1 MTRDQARQEV
11 KSRFAEY
18 LRPAKRRGTFICPI
32 CGNGTG
38 STGDGMT
45 VDPQGD
51 RQHLKC
57 FKCGFYG
64 DIVELYQQEHGCST
78 GEAFAALYDRFG
90 LQVDGGDRQQTPRPR
105 PEKSAPP
112 APISGEPAP
121 ELDTEKPLADYK
133 EYYRS
138 ARSKLTDPAAA
149 DYLKQRG
156 ISPETAARFW
166 LGYDPAWVS
175 PTAIERL
182 REQGKDWTPPA
193 TPRLII
199 PTGPHGYTARSI
211 QADTDPRFK
220 KMKEGAAGI
229 FNGKALYNGDGR
241 PVFVVEGEF
250 DALSIIEAGAAA
262 LALGST
268 TNKGK
273 LLDLVKGR
281 KPTGPLIIAL
291 DNDEPGKKAAAEL
304 ADGLHALGITYV
316 SADISGD
323 YKDPN
328 ERLQADRAGLVKAV
342 EAAEHSAS
350 SKPDNAAYYLSRL
363 MAGEITRFRGG
374 ANRRTGFVNLDAAAG
389 GIYPGLYVLGAIS
402 SLGKTTFIHQM
413 GDQLAAAGE
422 HVLYFSLEQSRLEMV
437 SKSLSR
443 LTAQRDINT
452 AKTSLAIRTGNITPA
467 VLAAVDAYT
476 AAVGDRMSI
485 IEGNFD
491 CTVSAIGEYVARY
504 MERNNVKPVV
514 IVDYLQ
520 IIQADAQQRRSTKEL
535 IDTNVTELKR
545 LSRGRDV
552 PVFVVSSVNRS
563 NYLTPIDFESF
574 KESGGIEYTA
584 DVVWGL
590 QLEVLNDEIFSRENK
605 LKEKREKIREAK
617 AVDPRRLELV
627 CLKNRYGI
635 SSYKAA
641 FDYYP
646 KYDLFRAAEL
656 RESSAPARR
665 L

>member
-18 LRPAKRRGTFICPI
+18 LKPAKKRGTFICPL

-45 VDPQGD
+45 VDPRGD
-51 RQHLKC
+51 GQHLKC
-57 FKCGFYG
+57 FKCDFYG
-64 DIVELYQQEHGCST
+64 DIVELYQREHGCST
-78 GEAFAALYDRFG
+78 GEAFSALYALFG

-105 PEKSAPP
+105 PEKQQTP
-112 APISGEPAP
+112 APISEEPAP
-121 ELDTEKPLADYK
+121 GLNTDKPLADYTG
-133 EYYRS
+133 YYAE
-138 ARSKLTDPAAA
+138 ARKRLTDPAAV

-156 ISPETAARFW
+156 ISMETAARFW

-229 FNGKALYNGDGR
+229 FGSKALYNSEGR
-241 PVFVVEGEF
+241 PVFIVEGEI
-250 DALSIIEAGAAA
+250 DALSIIEAGAEAA
-262 LALGST
+262 ALGST
-268 TNKGK
+268 ANKGK
-273 LLDLVKGR
+273 LLELVKGR
-281 KPTGPLIIAL
+281 KPTGPLIISL
-291 DNDEPGKKAAAEL
+291 DNDEAGKRAAAEL

-323 YKDPN
+323 HKDPN
-328 ERLQADRAGLVKAV
+328 ERLQADREGLVKAV
-342 EAAEHSAS
+342 EAAEHSTS

-363 MAGEITRFRGG
+363 MAGEITRFREG
-374 ANRRTGFVNLDAAAG
+374 ANRRTGFANLDAVAG

-437 SKSLSR
+437 SKSLAR

-467 VLAAVDAYT
+467 VLEAVDAYT

-504 MERNNVKPVV
+504 MERNGVKPVI

-545 LSRGRDV
+545 LSRGRDI

-590 QLEVLNDEIFSRENK
+590 QLEVLDDEIFGKENK

-617 AVDPRRLELV
+617 AADPRRVELV

-646 KYDLFRAAEL
+646 KYDLFRASEL
-656 RESSAPARR
+656 KETSAPARR

>member
-11 KSRFAEY
+11 KSRYAEY
-18 LRPAKRRGTFICPI
+18 LKKAKKRGTYICPL

-45 VDPQGD
+45 VDPRGD
-51 RQHLKC
+51 GQHLKC
-57 FKCGFYG
+57 FKCDFYG
-64 DIVELYQQEHGCST
+64 DIVELYQREHGCST
-78 GEAFAALYDRFG
+78 GEAFQGLYDFFG

-105 PEKSAPP
+105 PEKQQPP
-112 APISGEPAP
+112 APISEEPAP
-121 ELDTEKPLADYK
+121 ELNTDKPLADYTG
-133 EYYRS
+133 YYAE
-138 ARSKLTDPAAA
+138 ARKRLTDPAAV

-156 ISPETAARFW
+156 ISMETAARFW

-175 PTAIERL
+175 QTAIERL

-199 PTGPHGYTARSI
+199 PAGPHGYTARSI

-229 FNGKALYNGDGR
+229 FGSKALYNSEGR
-241 PVFVVEGEF
+241 PVFIVEGEI
-250 DALSIIEAGAAA
+250 DALSIIEAGAEAA
-262 LALGST
+262 ALGST
-268 TNKGK
+268 ANKGK
-273 LLDLVKGR
+273 LLELVKGR
-281 KPTGPLIIAL
+281 KPTGPLIISL
-291 DNDEPGKKAAAEL
+291 DNDEAGKRAAAEL

-323 YKDPN
+323 HKDPN

-342 EAAEHSAS
+342 EAAEHSTS

-363 MAGEITRFRGG
+363 MAGEITRFREG
-374 ANRRTGFVNLDAAAG
+374 ANRRTGFANLDAVAG

-437 SKSLSR
+437 SKSLAR

-467 VLAAVDAYT
+467 VLEAVDAYT

-504 MERNNVKPVV
+504 MERNGVKPVI

-545 LSRGRDV
+545 LSRGRDI

-590 QLEVLNDEIFSRENK
+590 QLEVLDDEIFGKENK

-617 AVDPRRLELV
+617 AADPRRVELV

-646 KYDLFRAAEL
+646 KYDLFRASEL
-656 RESSAPARR
+656 KETSAPARR

>member
-1 MTRDQARQEV
+1 MTRKEAAQEI
-11 KSRFAEY
+11 KGRFAEY
-18 LRPAKRRGTFICPI
+18 LRPARKCGTYICPL

-38 STGDGMT
+38 STGDGIS
-45 VDPQGD
+45 VVPHGD
-51 RQHLKC
+51 GQHLHC
-57 FKCGFYG
+57 FKCGFHG

-78 GEAFAALYDRFG
+78 KEAFSALYDFFG
-90 LQVDGGDRQQTPRPR
+90 VEVDGGDRQRT
-105 PEKSAPP
+105 KSEQRENTNIP
-112 APISGEPAP
+112 AGQRGPAA
-121 ELDTEKPLADYK
+121 ELDTNKPLPDYGA
-133 EYYRS
+133 YYAEAKKRLS
-138 ARSKLTDPAAA
+138 DPAAVE
-149 DYLKQRG
+149 YLKQRG
-156 ISPETAARFW
+156 ISLETASRFW

-175 PTAIERL
+175 PTAVERL

-199 PTGPHGYTARSI
+199 PTDLHGYTARSI
-211 QADTDPRFK
+211 QADTEPRFK
-220 KMKEGAAGI
+220 KMKEGVITTVFNSGALDNGASRPI
-229 FNGKALYNGDGR
+229 FI
-241 PVFVVEGEF
+241 VEGEF
-250 DALSIIEAGAAA
+250 DALSIIEAGAEAV
-262 LALGST
+262 ALGST
-268 TNKGK
+268 SNKGK
-273 LLDLVKGR
+273 LLELVKGR

-291 DNDEPGKKAAAEL
+291 DNDGAGKKAAAEL

-316 SADISGD
+316 TADISGD

-328 ERLQADRAGLVKAV
+328 ERLQADRAGFIKTV
-342 EAAEHSAS
+342 EAAEQAAG

-363 MAGEITRFRGG
+363 MAGEITRFREG
-374 ANRRTGFVNLDAAAG
+374 AHRRTGFANLDAVAG

-437 SKSLSR
+437 SKSLAR

-452 AKTSLAIRTGNITPA
+452 AKTSLAIRSGSITPA
-467 VLAAVDAYT
+467 VLEAVDAYT
-476 AAVGDRMSI
+476 GAVGDRVSI

-491 CTVSAIGEYVARY
+491 CTVEAIGEYVTRY
-504 MERNNVKPVV
+504 MERNGVKPIV

-520 IIQADAQQRRSTKEL
+520 IIQADTKQRRSTKEL

-545 LSRGRDV
+545 LSRGRDI

-590 QLEVLNDEIFSRENK
+590 QLEALNDEIFSKENK
-605 LKEKREKIREAK
+605 LREKREKIREAK
-617 AVDPRRLELV
+617 AATPRRVELV

-641 FDYYP
+641 FEYFP
-646 KYDLFRAAEL
+646 KYDLFREAEPQ
-656 RESSAPARR
+656 ENSAPARR

>member
-1 MTRDQARQEV
+1 
-11 KSRFAEY
+11 
-18 LRPAKRRGTFICPI
+18 
-32 CGNGTG
+32 
-38 STGDGMT
+38 MT
-45 VDPQGD
+45 VDPRGD
-51 RQHLKC
+51 GQHLKC
-57 FKCGFYG
+57 FKCDFYG

-78 GEAFAALYDRFG
+78 GEAFSALYDLFG
-90 LQVDGGDRQQTPRPR
+90 LQVEESDRQKMPRPR
-105 PEKSAPP
+105 QEKLRTP
-112 APISGEPAP
+112 APISEVPAS
-121 ELDTEKPLADYK
+121 ELNTDKPLVDYTG
-133 EYYRS
+133 YYEETRK
-138 ARSKLTDPAAA
+138 RLTDPAAV

-156 ISPETAARFW
+156 ISVETAARFW
-166 LGYDPAWVS
+166 LGYDPEWVS

-199 PTGPHGYTARSI
+199 PTGPHGYTARSV
-211 QADTDPRFK
+211 QADTDPRYK
-220 KMKEGAAGI
+220 KMKEGIAGI
-229 FNGKALYNGDGR
+229 FGSKALYNSDGR
-241 PVFVVEGEF
+241 PVFVVEGEI
-250 DALSIIEAGAAA
+250 DALSIIEMGAEAV
-262 LALGST
+262 ALGST
-268 TNKGK
+268 ANKGK
-273 LLDLVKGR
+273 LLELLKDR
-281 KPTGPLIIAL
+281 KPSGPLIIAL
-291 DNDEPGKKAAAEL
+291 DNDAAGKRATAEL
-304 ADGLHALGITYV
+304 SDSLHALGVTYV
-316 SADISGD
+316 TADISGD
-323 YKDPN
+323 HKDPN
-328 ERLQADRAGLVKAV
+328 ERLQADREGLVEAV
-342 EAAEHSAS
+342 EKAEHSTS

-363 MAGEITRFRGG
+363 MAGEIARFREG
-374 ANRRTGFVNLDAAAG
+374 ANRRTGFVNLDSTAG

-437 SKSLSR
+437 SKSLAR
-443 LTAQRDINT
+443 LTAQRDIST
-452 AKTSLAIRTGNITPA
+452 AKTSLAIRTGHITPA
-467 VLAAVDAYT
+467 VLGAVDAYT
-476 AAVGDRMSI
+476 EAVGDRMSI

-491 CTVSAIGEYVARY
+491 CTVAVIGEYVARY
-504 MERNNVKPVV
+504 MERNGVKPVV

-545 LSRGRDV
+545 LSRGCDI
-552 PVFVVSSVNRS
+552 PVFVVSSVNRA

-617 AVDPRRLELV
+617 AADPRRVELV

-656 RESSAPARR
+656 EASPIPTRR

>member
-1 MTRDQARQEV
+1 MTRDQARQEI
-11 KSRFAEY
+11 KSRYAEY
-18 LRPAKRRGTFICPI
+18 LKPAKKRGTYICPI
-32 CGNGTG
+32 PGCGNGTG
-38 STGDGMT
+38 SDGDGIT
-45 VDPQGD
+45 VDKSKPGYYL
-51 RQHLKC
+51 HC
-57 FKCGFYG
+57 FKCGFHG
-64 DIVELYQQEHGCST
+64 DIIELYQQEHGCST
-78 GEAFAALYDRFG
+78 GEAFQGLYDFFG
-90 LQVDGGDRQQTPRPR
+90 LQVDGGDRQQMTRPR
-105 PEKSAPP
+105 PEKQQP
-112 APISGEPAP
+112 PAP
-121 ELDTEKPLADYK
+121 ELSTDKPLADYTG
-133 EYYRS
+133 YYAE
-138 ARSKLTDPAAA
+138 ARKRLTDPAAV
-149 DYLKQRG
+149 DYLNQRG
-156 ISPETAARFW
+156 ISLKTASRFG

-182 REQGKDWTPPA
+182 REQGKDWTPPT

-199 PTGPHGYTARSI
+199 PNGPHGYTARSI
-211 QADTDPRFK
+211 QADADPRFK
-220 KMKEGAAGI
+220 KMKEGAAGV
-229 FNGKALYNGDGR
+229 FNGKALYNDDGR
-241 PVFVVEGEF
+241 PVFIVEGEI
-250 DALSIIEAGAAA
+250 DALSIIEAGAEAV
-262 LALGST
+262 ALGST
-268 TNKGK
+268 ANKGK
-273 LLDLVKGR
+273 LLELVKD
-281 KPTGPLIIAL
+281 KEPTGPLIISL
-291 DNDEPGKKAAAEL
+291 DNDDAGKRATAEL

-316 SADISGD
+316 SADINGD
-323 YKDPN
+323 HKDPN

-342 EAAEHSAS
+342 EAAEHSTS

-363 MAGEITRFRGG
+363 MAGEITRFREG
-374 ANRRTGFVNLDAAAG
+374 AHRRTGFENLDAVAG

-437 SKSLSR
+437 SKSLAR
-443 LTAQRDINT
+443 LTAQRDIGT
-452 AKTSLAIRTGNITPA
+452 AKTSLAIRSGNITPA
-467 VLAAVDAYT
+467 VLEAVDAYT

-491 CTVSAIGEYVARY
+491 CTVSAIGEYVSRY
-504 MERNNVKPVV
+504 MERNGVKPIV

-545 LSRGRDV
+545 LSRGRDI

-590 QLEVLNDEIFSRENK
+590 QLEVLNDEIFGKENK

-617 AVDPRRLELV
+617 AADPRRVELV

-646 KYDLFRAAEL
+646 KYDIFRASEL
-656 RESSAPARR
+656 KEASAPARR

>member
-11 KSRFAEY
+11 KSRYAEY
-18 LRPAKRRGTFICPI
+18 LKKAKKRGTYICPL

-45 VDPQGD
+45 VDPRGD
-51 RQHLKC
+51 GQHLKC
-57 FKCGFYG
+57 FKCDFYG
-64 DIVELYQQEHGCST
+64 DIVELYQREHGCST
-78 GEAFAALYDRFG
+78 GEAFQGLYDFFG

-105 PEKSAPP
+105 PEKQQTP
-112 APISGEPAP
+112 APISEEPAP
-121 ELDTEKPLADYK
+121 ELNTDKPLADYTG
-133 EYYRS
+133 YYAE
-138 ARSKLTDPAAA
+138 ARKRLTDPAAV

-156 ISPETAARFW
+156 ISMETAARFW

-199 PTGPHGYTARSI
+199 PTGLHGYTARSI

-229 FNGKALYNGDGR
+229 FNSKALYNGDGR
-241 PVFVVEGEF
+241 PVFIVEGEF
-250 DALSIIEAGAAA
+250 DALSIIEAGAEAV
-262 LALGST
+262 ALGST
-268 TNKGK
+268 ANKGK
-273 LLDLVKGR
+273 LLELVKDR
-281 KPTGPLIIAL
+281 KPTGPLIISL
-291 DNDEPGKKAAAEL
+291 DNDEAGKRAAAEL

-323 YKDPN
+323 HKDQN
-328 ERLQADRAGLVKAV
+328 ERLQADREGLVKAV
-342 EAAEHSAS
+342 EAAEHSTS

-363 MAGEITRFRGG
+363 MAGEITRFREG
-374 ANRRTGFVNLDAAAG
+374 ANRRTGFENLDAVAG

-437 SKSLSR
+437 SKSLAR

-467 VLAAVDAYT
+467 VLEAVDAYT

-504 MERNNVKPVV
+504 MERNGVKPVI

-545 LSRGRDV
+545 LSRGRDI

-590 QLEVLNDEIFSRENK
+590 QLEVLDDEIFGKENK

-617 AVDPRRLELV
+617 AADPRRVELV

-646 KYDLFRAAEL
+646 KYDLFRASEL
-656 RESSAPARR
+656 KETSAPARR